1 MNLLHVIASFV
12 LLSSFTLIAQTEV
25 SPASVPG
32 NDSLKKSL
40 SSDIAKTMWITGK
53 VVLDGGSAPPNRVTV
68 ILRCGMAEL
77 ARVTSDSKG
86 SFTMMLNSDE
96 EVSGRARP
104 LTGRMGPNLPDC
116 DVLTDSPEYASQSTR
131 LFGGMHQDIND
142 VGTIVL
148 HPRTAA
154 DGFTVSATTLAAPDK
169 AKTAFEKGQQQEKK
183 GRWAAAC
190 DSFRKAI
197 QVYPKYALAWLELGR
212 AQVKQNDLAQA
223 RQSFQQAATQD
234 SRLVAAY
241 AESARLALQQQQWK
255 ELAADTERLLQLSP
269 NASADAWFLNSAA
282 NFNLG
287 DTQRAENSAARGLN
301 LDPRHQ
307 VPQLEYLYAMILA
320 RRGVYAPAVEHLQN
334 YLRLSPKAE
343 DASTASAR
351 LQELQKLVDSSST
364 AQF

>member
-190 DSFRKAI
+190 VFPRRRGVSADRLLLS
-197 QVYPKYALAWLELGR
+197 
-212 AQVKQNDLAQA
+212 
-223 RQSFQQAATQD
+223 AAVRPDEQ
-234 SRLVAAY
+234 REA
-241 AESARLALQQQQWK
+241 ARLAG
-255 ELAADTERLLQLSP
+255 ARVVSAHGRCG
-269 NASADAWFLNSAA
+269 NA
-282 NFNLG
+282 
-287 DTQRAENSAARGLN
+287 AAR
-301 LDPRHQ
+301 
-307 VPQLEYLYAMILA
+307 A
-320 RRGVYAPAVEHLQN
+320 RTDGGGGVTAACDRGRIVGATR
-334 YLRLSPKAE
+334 LRNPE
-343 DASTASAR
+343 RRTRGGRAR
-351 LQELQKLVDSSST
+351 ADR
-364 AQF
+364 